1 MGNRPQKYYFDSTL
15 MYQNFKMLSVTFDL
29 MTYDGY
35 LIHNGQQ
42 FTQGQTESP
51 KGITVFKL
59 QG

>member
-1 MGNRPQKYYFDSTL
+1 M
-15 MYQNFKMLSVTFDL
+15 TFDL
-29 MTYDGY
+29 MTYVGY
-35 LIHNGQQ
+35 LIHDGQQ